1 MKPPKNSIKP
11 ELIVC
16 GMRVYKRFLIMET
29 LGEGGQGTV
38 HKCFDET
45 TKQVV
50 ALKIPKQAGIPYEGF
65 VERHRREVHSL
76 KQLELP
82 GVCRLIDY
90 SANPGESWLCME
102 FVDGPSIASAK
113 NHDNI
118 TAPISPLHWRRVC
131 ELIESLARTLSS
143 VHEQGIIHRDI
154 KPQNVIIRSDIP
166 VLVDFGFSH
175 HMSNAELTKHGQA
188 PGTIYYLA
196 PERVRGE
203 RATTASDV
211 FSLGVVLFELLVGW
225 RPFTA
230 SSETRLYEV
239 LKSEEP
245 SPKVGRGIP
254 KGLEFIIETALEKRV
269 EYRYISAEAMAD
281 DLGRLL
287 RNERVVGR
295 RVTAKKRIEK
305 VVRRHPIAT
314 LSILSMALFMSIGVL
329 VSSTIRESQ
338 SKEKLAREQSKRS
351 EINREFESLKSLFDR
366 GDFDSAQAGVEGLS
380 TEARETIGSE
390 LVFLEAEI
398 SAAKRGEISDPII
411 KLIEELMNSGEQRDR
426 GELVLIDSAS
436 ISLGSANRIEKL
448 HRLANSEELSPSDRM
463 YAAAL
468 CSESIDKRIDLLTK
482 SIAADPRNLRARR
495 SKLMTLLQTGRFGAI
510 SDEVLVL
517 RSLYPDDPR
526 PGLALAWSQ
535 FLTGNRT
542 AAMSTLDELRNTSVA
557 TVAGINREFF
567 VAMMTATEAPSDDIE
582 LSEVIKMMLKAYI
595 VMKKATKGDYASAIQ
610 DIPYAAIA
618 LDYTMGIVG
627 VSTTML
633 LTRPWTKGKAGAT
646 ELDKVIAKYPDGYF
660 YHVRAVANLG
670 EIARADKAAG
680 GNSAPL
686 RDAILADCAKAQSV
700 GSLLPTAWH
709 SALQLEIMV
718 LASEFQQPEAG
729 RRVGLYDRLANKVFV
744 LLADSRTS
752 STHIAKIAPTLVK
765 YGPIEIGRMVL
776 EIWDRK
782 EPKSEKIRRLMLEL
796 EMRSA
801 NWLKAIELCR
811 EILTI
816 DAEDEDIQEALRKSE
831 EEARR
836 ALGR

>member
-1 MKPPKNSIKP
+1 MKPPDNRMKAGS
-11 ELIVC
+11 LSC
-16 GMRVYKRFLIMET
+16 GMLMFERFRIMES
-29 LGEGGQGTV
+29 LGEGGQGEV
-38 HKCFDET
+38 YKAFDDA

-50 ALKIPKQAGIPYEGF
+50 ALKIPKASEILDENSL
-65 VERHRREVHSL
+65 ERHRREVHSL
-76 KQLELP
+76 EKLALP

-90 SANPGESWLCME
+90 SSTPGESWLCME
-102 FVDGPSIASAK
+102 LVEGQSIASVG
-113 NHDNI
+113 NHDNSDE
-118 TAPISPLHWRRVC
+118 TISQQRWSSVC
-131 ELIESLARTLSS
+131 GLIENLAHTLSL
-143 VHEQGIIHRDI
+143 VHDQGIIHRDI
-154 KPQNVIIRSDIP
+154 KPQNVIIRNGVP

-175 HMSNAELTKHGQA
+175 YASNAELTKRGQV

-196 PERVRGE
+196 PERVRGDP
-203 RATTASDV
+203 ATPASDV
-211 FSLGVVLFELLVGW
+211 FSLGVLLYELIVGQ
-225 RPFTA
+225 RPFVA
-230 SSETRLYEV
+230 SSEIRLLEV
-239 LKSEEP
+239 LTSEEP
-245 SPKVGRGIP
+245 APRVGRGIP
-254 KGLEFIIETALEKRV
+254 LGLESILETALEKRV
-269 EYRYISAEAMAD
+269 EYRYISAKAMAD

-295 RVTAKKRIEK
+295 HVTLSKRVEK
-305 VVRRHPIAT
+305 VVRRHPIIT
-314 LSILSMALFMSIGVL
+314 LAILAIALFVSIGVI
-329 VSSTIRESQ
+329 VWSTIRESQ